1 MTLAQEMLSTA
12 EEMRQCLMFHS
23 SWRLTG
29 RDYELAELALREAAL
44 RLNAEVTERM
54 T

>member
-1 MTLAQEMLSTA
+1 MTPAQEMLSTA
-12 EEMRQCLMFHS
+12 EKMRQCLMFHS

-29 RDYELAELALREAAL
+29 RDYELAELALREVAL
-44 RLNAEVTERM
+44 RLQGNVGERM